1 MGNIYFR
8 TGHFDQAAAAYEQL
22 LSHDVE
28 NVLALTSL
36 GQVYFSQQRPDEAIG
51 VLEKAI
57 ELDAEWM
64 PAHQGL
70 AEVFKSMGEIARSE
84 EHRARVRQLKEEQ

>member
-1 MGNIYFR
+1 M
-8 TGHFDQAAAAYEQL
+8 
-22 LSHDVE
+22 
-28 NVLALTSL
+28 
-36 GQVYFSQQRPDEAIG
+36 
-51 VLEKAI
+51 LEKAI